1 MNLRSEDKS
10 SSPGPIYAV
19 LTGDLVGSTELTPE
33 ERRRLPSLLRGA
45 VDRARIGF
53 PEAVHGEI
61 DIFRGDSWQ
70 LVLSDPVQA
79 LRIGLFLRAVI
90 RSAPGEHPLDS
101 RLAVGYG
108 PVDYLPE
115 QDISTGNGPA
125 FYLSGSGLESA
136 WKNCRMVLNF
146 PDAVESRLT
155 RALNII
161 VRLIDL
167 QVNHWTPKQ
176 AEAVSGALIELTQKQ
191 IGRGWVREQVSQ
203 QAISQHLEG
212 AGWVKIKSS
221 LEFTEEILPEL
232 IQEMHGIQVKH
243 PLPEQLPPAG

>member
-1 MNLRSEDKS
+1 MNLLSGDEF

-19 LTGDLVGSTELTPE
+19 LTGDLVGSTKINPE
-33 ERRRLPSLLRGA
+33 ERRLLPSLLLDA

-53 PEAVHGEI
+53 PETVHGEI

-70 LVLSDPVQA
+70 LALSDPVQA
-79 LRIGLFLRAVI
+79 LRVGLFLRAVI
-90 RSAPGEHPLDS
+90 RSASGKHLLDT

-108 PVDYLPE
+108 PVDYLPD
-115 QDISTGNGPA
+115 QDISTGTGPA

-146 PDAVESRLT
+146 PDALQSRLT

-167 QVNHWTPKQ
+167 QVGHWTPKQ
-176 AEAVSGALIELTQKQ
+176 AEAVSGALIELTQEQ
-191 IGRGWVREQVSQ
+191 IGRGWVREQVTQ

-232 IQEMHGIQVKH
+232 VQEMRGIQVKQ
-243 PLPEQLPPAG
+243 PLPEQQPPAR